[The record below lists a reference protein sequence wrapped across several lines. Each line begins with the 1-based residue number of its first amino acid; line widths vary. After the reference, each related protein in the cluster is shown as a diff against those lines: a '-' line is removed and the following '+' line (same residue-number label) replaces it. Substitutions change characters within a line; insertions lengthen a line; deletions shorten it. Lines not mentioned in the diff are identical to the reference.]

1 MSKNSTLVLKALE
14 EIAAKEVD
22 LAAEALAQCI
32 RARDDA
38 LSKQHML
45 AGYREDYMDNLNLL
59 LESGMGAETY
69 RNFQNFVYKLDQAL
83 MGQEQEVRLAQQQV
97 DLHQSLWQESQR
109 KRLSYDVLIARSEKR
124 AKAVTLKKDQKMM
137 DEFAMRASTKQ
148 LKTSS
153 T

>member
-22 LAAEALAQCI
+22 LAAEALARSI

-38 LSKQHML
+38 VSKQNML

-83 MGQEQEVRLAQQQV
+83 TGQQQEVRLAQQQV

-109 KRLSYDVLIARSEKR
+109 KRLSYDVLITRTDKR
-124 AKAVTLKKDQKMM
+124 VQAFALKKDQKSM
-137 DEFAMRASTKQ
+137 DEFAMRISSKR
-148 LKTSS
+148 LKTS
-153 T
+153 

>member
-22 LAAEALAQCI
+22 LAAEALARSI

-38 LSKQHML
+38 VSKQNML

-83 MGQEQEVRLAQQQV
+83 TGQEQEVRLAQQQV

-109 KRLSYDVLIARSEKR
+109 KRLSYDVLITRTDKR
-124 AKAVTLKKDQKMM
+124 VQAVALKKDQKSM
-137 DEFAMRASTKQ
+137 DEFAMRMSSKR
-148 LKTSS
+148 LKTS
-153 T
+153 

>member
-14 EIAAKEVD
+14 EIATKEVD
-22 LAAEALAQCI
+22 LAAEALARSI

-38 LSKQHML
+38 VSKQNML

-83 MGQEQEVRLAQQQV
+83 AGQEQEVRLAQQQV

-109 KRLSYDVLIARSEKR
+109 KRLSYDVLITRTDKR
-124 AKAVTLKKDQKMM
+124 VQAVALKKDQKSM
-137 DEFAMRASTKQ
+137 DEFAMRISGKR
-148 LKTSS
+148 LKTS
-153 T
+153 

>member
-1 MSKNSTLVLKALE
+1 MLKNSTYVLKALE

-22 LAAEALAQCI
+22 LAAEALARSI

-38 LSKQHML
+38 VSKKNML

-83 MGQEQEVRLAQQQV
+83 TGQEQEVRIAQQQV

-109 KRLSYDVLIARSEKR
+109 KRMSYDVLITRTDKR
-124 AKAVTLKKDQKMM
+124 VQAVALKKDQKSM
-137 DEFAMRASTKQ
+137 DEFAMRISSKR
-148 LKTSS
+148 LKTS
-153 T
+153 

>member
-1 MSKNSTLVLKALE
+1 MLKNSTHVLKALE

-22 LAAEALAQCI
+22 LAAEALARSI

-38 LSKQHML
+38 VSKKNML
-45 AGYREDYMDNLNLL
+45 AGYRVDYMDNLNLL

-83 MGQEQEVRLAQQQV
+83 TGQEQEVRIAQQQV

-109 KRLSYDVLIARSEKR
+109 KRLSYDVLITRTDKR
-124 AKAVTLKKDQKMM
+124 VQAVALKKDQKSM
-137 DEFAMRASTKQ
+137 DEFAMRISSKR
-148 LKTSS
+148 LKTS
-153 T
+153 

>member
-22 LAAEALAQCI
+22 LAAEALARSI

-38 LSKQHML
+38 VSKQNML

-83 MGQEQEVRLAQQQV
+83 TGQQQEVRLAQQQV

-109 KRLSYDVLIARSEKR
+109 KRLSYDVLITRTDKR
-124 AKAVTLKKDQKMM
+124 VQAVALKKDQKSM
-137 DEFAMRASTKQ
+137 DEFAMRISSKR
-148 LKTSS
+148 LKTS
-153 T
+153 